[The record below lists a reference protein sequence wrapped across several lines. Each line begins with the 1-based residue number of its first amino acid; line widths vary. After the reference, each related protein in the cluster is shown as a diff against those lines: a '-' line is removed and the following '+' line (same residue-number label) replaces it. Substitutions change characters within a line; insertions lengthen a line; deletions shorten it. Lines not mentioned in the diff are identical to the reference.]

1 MFVGGFDSL
10 FRAGKNYYL
19 QVFLEECKYV
29 IKEKKIHNYI
39 TDDMEVSD
47 SDEVNSDKKILEKI
61 QIKKVW

>member
-1 MFVGGFDSL
+1 MFVGSFDSL
-10 FRAGKNYYL
+10 LRAGKNYYL
-19 QVFLEECKYV
+19 QVLLEECKYV

-61 QIKKVW
+61 QIKKV

>member
-1 MFVGGFDSL
+1 MFVDGFDSL

-39 TDDMEVSD
+39 TDDIEISD
-47 SDEVNSDKKILEKI
+47 SDEVNSDKKIPEKI
-61 QIKKVW
+61 QTKKV